1 MAAIT
6 ICSDFGAQKN
16 KVSHWFPLFPHL
28 FALVAFTGEWNLET
42 KMQALRVLFVTGVS
56 LLQALSAE
64 RARKYVYPCHLL
76 SLNLF
81 MAFFAFHYQT
91 LGAEENIGAR
101 TILNYLYARK
111 QFAMEKKEFQQL
123 FVACTTGVGLL
134 DKIQVPQLKWHF
146 G

>member
-1 MAAIT
+1 
-6 ICSDFGAQKN
+6 
-16 KVSHWFPLFPHL
+16 
-28 FALVAFTGEWNLET
+28 
-42 KMQALRVLFVTGVS
+42 
-56 LLQALSAE
+56 
-64 RARKYVYPCHLL
+64 
-76 SLNLF
+76 
-81 MAFFAFHYQT
+81 MAFFAFHCHI

-111 QFAMEKKEFQQL
+111 QFAREKKEFQQL